1 MPLLIRLDAV
11 WVTFEFLLINVR
23 YVSYY
28 ELICHTITPD
38 SLGSLYIYN
47 CRLLEDHS
55 SAKTCWLK

>member
-38 SLGSLYIYN
+38 SLGSLYI
-47 CRLLEDHS
+47 
-55 SAKTCWLK
+55 